1 MNELFSIG
9 ELSKHQNIS
18 RQTLIFYDMKA
29 LLSCE
34 FNMDTDCIELKYSGG
49 SIISINCS
57 AVEEEVANSRFQ
69 RV

>member
-1 MNELFSIG
+1 
-9 ELSKHQNIS
+9 
-18 RQTLIFYDMKA
+18 MKA
-29 LLSCE
+29 LLSCEFNMDTDE

-49 SIISINCS
+49 SVISINCS